1 MGKTILVTGAN
12 RGIGLEISKQLLAL
26 GHTVILA
33 GRDADALNAAKRSLD
48 QSVDA
53 HILQMDVC
61 DDESVF
67 DAYNKVKSK
76 HKKLDVLINNAGILP
91 DQHDTTDV
99 TVKAMKKTMETN
111 MYGPL
116 RTSQTFLD
124 LLYKSDESRI
134 INVSSGMG
142 AFSEMMGSYAV
153 YRISKTALNSLT
165 AVMSFDLNNAIKV
178 VAVSPGWVQT
188 DMGGASAPRTV
199 EEGASGIVDLATR
212 KFLES
217 GKFYRDGEQ
226 ISW

>member
-76 HKKLDVLINNAGILP
+76 HKKLDVLINMLEFYP
-91 DQHDTTDV
+91 
-99 TVKAMKKTMETN
+99 
-111 MYGPL
+111 
-116 RTSQTFLD
+116 TSMTPP
-124 LLYKSDESRI
+124 
-134 INVSSGMG
+134 M
-142 AFSEMMGSYAV
+142 
-153 YRISKTALNSLT
+153 
-165 AVMSFDLNNAIKV
+165 
-178 VAVSPGWVQT
+178 
-188 DMGGASAPRTV
+188 
-199 EEGASGIVDLATR
+199 
-212 KFLES
+212 
-217 GKFYRDGEQ
+217 
-226 ISW
+226 